1 MAKLEYS
8 LDQIDLQILRIMQ
21 DNARTNNAD
30 IAREL
35 GMAPSAI
42 LERVKKLEQKDVILQ
57 YNARINPAALDQ
69 KMLSFIF
76 IKTQDIIGV
85 QKVGLLLAE
94 IPDVLEVHD
103 IAGEDGYLIKVR
115 TNDSAGLVDLM
126 RNSLSKIEGIIS
138 TRTTIVLETVKEDNK
153 LVIPTKEYDQH
164 GKRYNYPIRK
174 HHYFCLLRRRCM
186 PSLPLY

>member
-1 MAKLEYS
+1 MAKLEIT

-42 LERVKKLEQKDVILQ
+42 LERVKKLEQREVILQ
-57 YNARINPAALDQ
+57 YNARINPAAIDQ

-85 QKVGLLLAE
+85 QKVGILLAE
-94 IPDVLEVHD
+94 IPEVLEVHD

-126 RNSLSKIEGIIS
+126 RNSLSKIDGIIS

-153 LVIPTKEYDQH
+153 LVIPFKD
-164 GKRYNYPIRK
+164 
-174 HHYFCLLRRRCM
+174 
-186 PSLPLY
+186 

>member
-1 MAKLEYS
+1 MAKLEIS
-8 LDQIDLQILRIMQ
+8 LDQIDLQIIRIMQ

-42 LERVKKLEQKDVILQ
+42 LERVKKLEQKEVILQ
-57 YNARINPAALDQ
+57 YNARINPVALDQ

-94 IPDVLEVHD
+94 IPEVLEVHD

-126 RNSLSKIEGIIS
+126 RNTLSKIEGIIS

-153 LVIPTKEYDQH
+153 LVIPAKD
-164 GKRYNYPIRK
+164 
-174 HHYFCLLRRRCM
+174 
-186 PSLPLY
+186 

>member
-1 MAKLEYS
+1 MNFIRKNRYLRIMAKLEYS

-42 LERVKKLEQKDVILQ
+42 LERVKKLEQKNVILQ

-85 QKVGLLLAE
+85 QK
-94 IPDVLEVHD
+94 
-103 IAGEDGYLIKVR
+103 
-115 TNDSAGLVDLM
+115 
-126 RNSLSKIEGIIS
+126 
-138 TRTTIVLETVKEDNK
+138 
-153 LVIPTKEYDQH
+153 
-164 GKRYNYPIRK
+164 
-174 HHYFCLLRRRCM
+174 
-186 PSLPLY
+186 

>member
-1 MAKLEYS
+1 MAKLEIS
-8 LDQIDLQILRIMQ
+8 LDHIDLQIIRIMQ

-42 LERVKKLEQKDVILQ
+42 LERVKKLEQKEVILQ

-85 QKVGLLLAE
+85 QKVGILLAE
-94 IPDVLEVHD
+94 IPEVLEVHD

-126 RNSLSKIEGIIS
+126 RNTLSKIEGIIS

-153 LVIPTKEYDQH
+153 LVIPTKD
-164 GKRYNYPIRK
+164 
-174 HHYFCLLRRRCM
+174 
-186 PSLPLY
+186 